1 MSTGIESILTIIL
14 NFIKENAICDICL
27 VLGILALYITY
38 IGAPRASKKSGH
50 YVSGIP
56 CTGGILIALG
66 FLTTPYKWLALL
78 GFIDIQILYL
88 LFEILSEVVTL
99 LYEYIKKML
108 PQK

>member
-1 MSTGIESILTIIL
+1 LTNIFTIVL
-14 NFIKENAICDICL
+14 AFIKENVLCDICL

-38 IGAPRASKKSGH
+38 IGAPLASQKSGH

-56 CTGGILIALG
+56 CIGGIFIAIG

-88 LFEILSEVVTL
+88 LYILFQILTEK
-99 LYEYIKKML
+99 IKDSTR
-108 PQK
+108 